1 MVKYSTLTPG
11 AAATIA
17 AFKDVTLLAPAPVL
31 VPTPAD
37 SFPVVVLESLV
48 DVGGAPLMVVSGPG
62 PSEGEEAV
70 AGEALKSELELVTV
84 AGEAFHARAGG
95 ADSARGWHTT
105 ECESRNAGART
116 KAVVCGKDTLASRN
130 DARVGKSLYAAV
142 DTILKTAI
150 DAVCAQAR
158 NRGTCIKCI
167 DSGCASFLALSREVA
182 DGYPTAVRARAYAL
196 AFNYVARLE

>member
-84 AGEAFHARAGG
+84 AGEAFMPELEELTAPEDGTPL
-95 ADSARGWHTT
+95 S
-105 ECESRNAGART
+105 
-116 KAVVCGKDTLASRN
+116 V
-130 DARVGKSLYAAV
+130 RVGTPEPAQRLLYV
-142 DTILKTAI
+142 EKILWPAEMMPE
-150 DAVCAQAR
+150 
-158 NRGTCIKCI
+158 
-167 DSGCASFLALSREVA
+167 SG
-182 DGYPTAVRARAYAL
+182 RAFMLQSIQY
-196 AFNYVARLE
+196 